1 MNVVYERCCG
11 LDVHKKMLVACL
23 IVPGA
28 DGQRHKQVRSF
39 STMVADLLAL
49 RDWLTA
55 AGCTHVAMES
65 TGVYWKPIYNVLDG
79 SVEVLV
85 VNAQHLKAVPGR
97 KTDVHDAEWL
107 ADLLQHGL
115 LRASYIPA
123 RAQRELRELTRTRT
137 RLIQQRSQ
145 TINRLQKVLE
155 DSNIKLGS
163 VVSDIMGMSAQAMLK
178 ALLEGQTD
186 PHLLADL
193 AQGRLRAKREQLE
206 QALVGS
212 FQPHH
217 RFLIQEHLAHIDYL
231 DEAIARLGQEIAE
244 QLRPFESLLG
254 LLDTIVGIN
263 RRLAEVLLAEIGTD
277 VKRFPTAK
285 HLASWA
291 GMCPGNDQSAGKRLS
306 GRTRKGNRWLRAALM
321 EAAHAAAHTKNTY
334 LSAQYRRLGSRRGK
348 QKAVV
353 ALAHSIL
360 VIVYMVMSRQEAFKE
375 LGGNYFDERE
385 RQAVEKRLVRR
396 LEQLGY
402 QVSLHPNDPAA

>member
-23 IVPGA
+23 ILLGS
-28 DGQRHKQVRSF
+28 DGHRHKELRTF
-39 STMVADLLAL
+39 RTMMADLLTL

-79 SVEVLV
+79 QVEVLV

-115 LRASYIPA
+115 VRASYIPSA
-123 RAQRELRELTRTRT
+123 AQRQVRELTRTR
-137 RLIQQRSQ
+137 LVQQRSQ

-155 DSNIKLGS
+155 DSNIKLAS
-163 VVSDIMGMSAQAMLK
+163 VVSDIMGMSAQAILK

-186 PHLLADL
+186 PSLLADL

-206 QALVGS
+206 HALVGS

-217 RFLIQEHLAHIDYL
+217 RLLIQEHLSHIDYL
-231 DEAIARLGQEIAE
+231 DEAIARLSQEIAV
-244 QLRPFESLLG
+244 QLHPYEHLLG

-263 RRLAEVLLAEIGTD
+263 RRLAEVVLAEIGTD
-277 VKRFPTAK
+277 VQRF
-285 HLASWA
+285 
-291 GMCPGNDQSAGKRLS
+291 
-306 GRTRKGNRWLRAALM
+306 
-321 EAAHAAAHTKNTY
+321 
-334 LSAQYRRLGSRRGK
+334 
-348 QKAVV
+348 
-353 ALAHSIL
+353 
-360 VIVYMVMSRQEAFKE
+360 
-375 LGGNYFDERE
+375 
-385 RQAVEKRLVRR
+385 
-396 LEQLGY
+396 
-402 QVSLHPNDPAA
+402 

>member
-65 TGVYWKPIYNVLDG
+65 TGGYWKPIYNVLDG

>member
-23 IVPGA
+23 SVLGA
-28 DGQRHKQVRSF
+28 DGQRQKQVRSY
-39 STMVADLLAL
+39 STMLADLLAL

-163 VVSDIMGMSAQAMLK
+163 VVSNIMGMSAQAMLK

-186 PHLLADL
+186 PHLLAEL
-193 AQGRLRAKREQLE
+193 ARGRLRAKREQLE

-217 RFLIQEHLAHIDYL
+217 RFLIQEHLTHIDYL
-231 DEAIARLGQEIAE
+231 DEAIARLSQEIAE

-306 GRTRKGNRWLRAALM
+306 GRTRKGNRWLRTALM

-334 LSAQYRRLGSRRGK
+334 LSAQYHRLASRRGK

-375 LGGNYFDERE
+375 LGGNYFDERD
-385 RQAVEKRLVRR
+385 RQAVEQRLVRR

>member
-23 IVPGA
+23 ILLGA
-28 DGQRHKQVRSF
+28 DGQRHKELRTF
-39 STMVADLLAL
+39 RTMMADLLAL

-79 SVEVLV
+79 QVEVLV

-115 LRASYIPA
+115 LRASYIPSA
-123 RAQRELRELTRTRT
+123 AQRQVRELTRTRT
-137 RLIQQRSQ
+137 RLVQQRSQ

-155 DSNIKLGS
+155 ESNIKLAS
-163 VVSDIMGMSAQAMLK
+163 VVSDIMGMSAQAILK

-186 PHLLADL
+186 PSLLADL

-206 QALVGS
+206 HALVGS

-217 RFLIQEHLAHIDYL
+217 RFLIQEHLTHIDYL
-231 DEAIARLGQEIAE
+231 DEAIARLSREIAE
-244 QLRPFESLLG
+244 QLRPYERLLG

-263 RRLAEVLLAEIGTD
+263 RRLAEVVLAEIGTD
-277 VKRFPTAK
+277 VKRFATAK

-306 GRTRKGNRWLRAALM
+306 GRTRKGNRWLRTALM
-321 EAAHAAAHTKNTY
+321 EAAHAAARTKNSY
-334 LSAQYRRLGSRRGK
+334 FSAQYRRLGSRRGK
-348 QKAVV
+348 QKALV
-353 ALAHSIL
+353 AVAHSIL
-360 VIVYMVMSRQEAFKE
+360 VIIYVVMSRQEDYRE
-375 LGGNYFDERE
+375 LGGNYFDERD

-396 LEQLGY
+396 LEHLGY
-402 QVSLHPNDPAA
+402 QVALHPNDPAA

>member
-28 DGQRHKQVRSF
+28 DGQRQKQVRSY
-39 STMVADLLAL
+39 STMLADLLAL

-97 KTDVHDAEWL
+97 KTDVHDAEWI

-115 LRASYIPA
+115 LRASYSPS

-163 VVSDIMGMSAQAMLK
+163 VVSNIMGMSAQAMLK

-186 PHLLADL
+186 PHLLAEL

-217 RFLIQEHLAHIDYL
+217 RFLIQEHLTHIDYL
-231 DEAIARLGQEIAE
+231 DEAIARLSQEIAA

-306 GRTRKGNRWLRAALM
+306 GRTRKGNRWLRTALM
-321 EAAHAAAHTKNTY
+321 EAAHAAAHSKNTY
-334 LSAQYRRLGSRRGK
+334 LSAQYHRLASRRGK
-348 QKAVV
+348 QKAVL

-375 LGGNYFDERE
+375 LGGNYFDERD
-385 RQAVEKRLVRR
+385 RQAVEQRLVRR